1 VRPALL
7 NINDEGDTGEAPEA
21 GVRKWPPP
29 QWICLASA
37 ASFRQTILGSIVCL
51 CSFCCSPEQVD
62 WMDED
67 ANEKFV
73 AEYDHERALDAL
85 ADHDAIEF
93 VPP

>member
-1 VRPALL
+1 
-7 NINDEGDTGEAPEA
+7 
-21 GVRKWPPP
+21 
-29 QWICLASA
+29 
-37 ASFRQTILGSIVCL
+37 
-51 CSFCCSPEQVD
+51 
-62 WMDED
+62 MDED